1 MKIAKALIALCATT
15 LLSCAGLFAQK
26 SSDGVD
32 LYGKITVGWADWT
45 VEEKDWSES
54 FGHFEAVPTLGITN
68 LIPLE
73 YLDLEAFCIIGY
85 GSEDYNSYVEMSN
98 FLIAPGARAI
108 YARPISSFTGKKGT
122 WQDQLIPYAGAGLS
136 LPIMFSEAETNYYTY
151 DSNGNRISKKE
162 TYSDTNV
169 YFDFDFQY
177 GCRWAFTPQFAVLVE
192 NNFRFGGAFSYSFTA
207 GVLYKF

>member
-1 MKIAKALIALCATT
+1 M
-15 LLSCAGLFAQK
+15 
-26 SSDGVD
+26 
-32 LYGKITVGWADWT
+32 
-45 VEEKDWSES
+45 
-54 FGHFEAVPTLGITN
+54 GITN

-85 GSEDYNSYVEMSN
+85 GSEDYGWGEFSN

-151 DSNGNRISKKE
+151 DSNG
-162 TYSDTNV
+162 YSDTNV